1 MDIDSAGKRRVATV
15 AETAHLQQTIHKEH
29 WNTYKIEAVGPHLRH
44 TINGQV
50 MSEVIDRE
58 QEKLRQSGILALQV
72 HVGPPMKVQFRN
84 LFLRRIKVESSP

>member
-1 MDIDSAGKRRVATV
+1 MATV